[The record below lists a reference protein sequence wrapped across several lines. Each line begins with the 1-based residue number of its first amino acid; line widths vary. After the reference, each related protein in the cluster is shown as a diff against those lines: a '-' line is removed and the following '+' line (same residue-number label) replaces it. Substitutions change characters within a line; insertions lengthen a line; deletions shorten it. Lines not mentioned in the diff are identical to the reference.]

1 MKLTLISDVHANLH
15 ALEAVIAHAQ
25 SLGAAEQILNLG
37 DFVGYGA
44 FPEAVVQRL
53 FALNAVSVIGDYDQ
67 KVLNRKNIGNDWARV
82 KVPDKR
88 LAFRYAYEHLSPNS
102 RAKLM
107 MIPETRNLSL
117 EGISILMTHGSPE
130 SILDHIGPETPIER
144 LNELAEMAAADV
156 VLCGNTHMP
165 FVKMVSRTT
174 FINPGSV
181 GRPDDGDPRASYVI
195 LDVEGEHLDIQFF
208 RVDYDLEAALTGI
221 RENGLPEIFAQMLL
235 EGRNYMD
242 VIKNI

>member
-1 MKLTLISDVHANLH
+1 
-15 ALEAVIAHAQ
+15 
-25 SLGAAEQILNLG
+25 
-37 DFVGYGA
+37 
-44 FPEAVVQRL
+44 
-53 FALNAVSVIGDYDQ
+53 
-67 KVLNRKNIGNDWARV
+67 
-82 KVPDKR
+82 
-88 LAFRYAYEHLSPNS
+88 
-102 RAKLM
+102 
-107 MIPETRNLSL
+107 
-117 EGISILMTHGSPE
+117 
-130 SILDHIGPETPIER
+130 
-144 LNELAEMAAADV
+144 
-156 VLCGNTHMP
+156 MP

-181 GRPDDGDPRASYVI
+181 GRPDDGDPRASYAI